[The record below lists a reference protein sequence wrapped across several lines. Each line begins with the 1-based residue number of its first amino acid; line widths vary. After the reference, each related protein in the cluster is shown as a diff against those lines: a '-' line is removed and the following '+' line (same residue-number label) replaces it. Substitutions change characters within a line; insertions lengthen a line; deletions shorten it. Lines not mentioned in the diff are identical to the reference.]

1 MQWELQQELLVL
13 FQINKHAFSGGRDT
27 IEEHRKYG
35 GNCDVDVS
43 FMYLTFFLEDDD
55 RLEQLKQVSNQA
67 EDGVI
72 RHMLRGQTTSAL
84 NRAVTRSS
92 CEPSPRG

>member
-1 MQWELQQELLVL
+1 MML

-43 FMYLTFFLEDDD
+43 FMYLTLFLEDDD
-55 RLEQLKQVSNQA
+55 RLEQLKQVSSQV
-67 EDGVI
+67 EDNI
-72 RHMLRGQTTSAL
+72 INSLL
-84 NRAVTRSS
+84 
-92 CEPSPRG
+92 

>member
-55 RLEQLKQVSNQA
+55 RLEQLKQVSNQLKMGLVITCC
-67 EDGVI
+67 EDK
-72 RHMLRGQTTSAL
+72 QPQ
-84 NRAVTRSS
+84 
-92 CEPSPRG
+92 PSTEL

>member
-1 MQWELQQELLVL
+1 MRWELQQELLVL

-72 RHMLRGQTTSAL
+72 HHMLRGQATSAL
-84 NRAVTRSS
+84 NRAVTQSS
-92 CEPSPRG
+92 CEPSPGG

>member
-1 MQWELQQELLVL
+1 MWWELQHELLVL

-55 RLEQLKQVSNQA
+55 RLEQLKQVSNQTA
-67 EDGVI
+67 DRVI
-72 RHMLRGQTTSAL
+72 HSLLSGQSCTSAL
-84 NRAVTRSS
+84 NRAISVLL
-92 CEPSPRG
+92 

>member
-1 MQWELQQELLVL
+1 ML

-55 RLEQLKQVSNQA
+55 RLEQLKQVS
-67 EDGVI
+67 
-72 RHMLRGQTTSAL
+72 S
-84 NRAVTRSS
+84 
-92 CEPSPRG
+92 

>member
-1 MQWELQQELLVL
+1 ML

-55 RLEQLKQVSNQA
+55 RLEQLKQVSNQTA
-67 EDGVI
+67 DRVI
-72 RHMLRGQTTSAL
+72 HSLLSGQSCTLAL
-84 NRAVTRSS
+84 NRAISVLL
-92 CEPSPRG
+92 

>member
-1 MQWELQQELLVL
+1 ML

-55 RLEQLKQVSNQA
+55 RLEQLKQVSSQV
-67 EDGVI
+67 E
-72 RHMLRGQTTSAL
+72 
-84 NRAVTRSS
+84 SS
-92 CEPSPRG
+92 IIHSSL